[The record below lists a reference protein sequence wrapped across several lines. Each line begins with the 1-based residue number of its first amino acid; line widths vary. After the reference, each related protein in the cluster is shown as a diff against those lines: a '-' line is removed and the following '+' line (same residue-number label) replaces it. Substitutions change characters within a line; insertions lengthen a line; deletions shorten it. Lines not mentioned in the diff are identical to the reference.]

1 MKKNKKMMM
10 GIIPIVA
17 TIFMLIFSSTT
28 DSSSQEVTLDKV
40 LEQPDRYK
48 EKLLMLQ
55 GDLMEE
61 SVQWDAD
68 QTLLRFSIKQGERTI
83 KVQYKGVKPDTFTAG
98 TIVMVDGIYH
108 AGDQVVV
115 AERLR
120 TRCPS
125 KYESMDKEA
134 NKEAYERQHKQKE

>member
-10 GIIPIVA
+10 GAIPIIA
-17 TIFMLIFSSTT
+17 TILLLIFSNTT
-28 DSSSQEVTLDKV
+28 NSSSQEVTLDKV
-40 LEQPDRYK
+40 LEQPDKYK

-55 GDLMEE
+55 GDLIEE
-61 SVQWDAD
+61 TVQWDAD
-68 QTLLRFSIKQGERTI
+68 KTLLRFDIKQGGRI
-83 KVQYKGVKPDTFTAG
+83 VKVQYQGVKPDTFTNG

-108 AGDQVVV
+108 AKDQVVY

-134 NKEAYERQHKQKE
+134 NKEAYERQHMKKE

>member
-1 MKKNKKMMM
+1 MKKNKKLLI
-10 GIIPIVA
+10 GVISIVS
-17 TIFMLIFSSTT
+17 TIFLLVFSSTT
-28 DSSSQEVTLDKV
+28 NSSAQEVTLDKV
-40 LEQPDRYK
+40 LEQPDKYK

-55 GDLMEE
+55 GDLIEE

-68 QTLLRFSIKQGERTI
+68 KTLLSFKIKQGDKI
-83 KVQYKGVKPDTFTAG
+83 IAVQYEGVKPDTFTAG
-98 TIVMVDGIYH
+98 TIVLVDGIYN
-108 AGDQVVV
+108 AQDKVVY

-134 NKEAYERQHKQKE
+134 NKEAYERQHKKKE

>member
-17 TIFMLIFSSTT
+17 TILMLVFSSTT
-28 DSSSQEVTLDKV
+28 NSSSQEVTLDKV
-40 LEQPDRYK
+40 LEQPDQYK

-55 GDLMEE
+55 GDLIEE

-68 QTLLRFSIKQGERTI
+68 KTLLRFNIKQGDRMV
-83 KVQYKGVKPDTFTAG
+83 KVQYQGVKPDTFTDG

-108 AGDQVVV
+108 AEDQVVY

-125 KYESMDKEA
+125 KYESMDKKA